1 MAVSLQGTEFTGL
14 TGCLGRCF
22 AVESVVCHLEQNSI
36 IDLLMQA
43 GIAPLTSLRLKK
55 THSSRGPGPTFL
67 PLPCFSLEEIYVVQL
82 IYCR

>member
-1 MAVSLQGTEFTGL
+1 MSLQGTEFMGL

-36 IDLLMQA
+36 IDPSDA
-43 GIAPLTSLRLKK
+43 RNSSAEFTY
-55 THSSRGPGPTFL
+55 SSRGPGSIFL